1 MDNLQQTEV
10 VLPQGANP
18 VSSETEQTQKSES
31 VKVTELPKM
40 PTLAAVEKEYILQ
53 VLSAVGGSKEKAAL
67 VLGVSTKTVY
77 NKLAKYATES
87 QG

>member
-1 MDNLQQTEV
+1 M
-10 VLPQGANP
+10 
-18 VSSETEQTQKSES
+18 SSETEQTQKTES